1 MEQGLIRLL
10 RAEEIE
16 CRISVINEKGLSL
29 LLYKDA
35 RVDQRILDETF
46 GVFGWK
52 RSHQCIDG
60 NLYCTVEILDRETG
74 EWISKQDV
82 GTTGYTEKE
91 KSQASDSFKRAC
103 FNWGIGRELYSAPFI
118 WIPAAKTNIQK
129 KGDKYFSN
137 ERFSVSTISFNDNR
151 EIVSLEITDSHGQT
165 VYTLGQG
172 GSTYQGNKLQ
182 KRNQQKTE
190 QKDGDDQVKRQG
202 KNSVQD
208 KERSLSEIQNQESMT
223 GQKGKRSTDSENSSN
238 RKLGISGPQEI
249 VLMAELNRTGVTLD
263 EVLKRYGIE
272 DMSQMTPEIYNK
284 SIAALKQTK
293 PKNRTPGAVA

>member
-1 MEQGLIRLL
+1 M
-10 RAEEIE
+10 
-16 CRISVINEKGLSL
+16 
-29 LLYKDA
+29 
-35 RVDQRILDETF
+35 
-46 GVFGWK
+46 
-52 RSHQCIDG
+52 
-60 NLYCTVEILDRETG
+60 
-74 EWISKQDV
+74 
-82 GTTGYTEKE
+82 
-91 KSQASDSFKRAC
+91 
-103 FNWGIGRELYSAPFI
+103 
-118 WIPAAKTNIQK
+118 
-129 KGDKYFSN
+129 
-137 ERFSVSTISFNDNR
+137 
-151 EIVSLEITDSHGQT
+151 DSHGQT
-165 VYTLGQG
+165 VYTLGKG

-293 PKNRTPGAVA
+293 PKNRTPGAAA